1 MIFHATHLHVTQL
14 GVRNLHLP
22 PYAAQETK
30 KGVVKSGHGAAHA
43 ATLRPWAVGLTAP
56 AASSKPPA
64 RRFCFSFSSIRSST
78 WKILRNSGHSIVPLP
93 EEGRRG

>member
-1 MIFHATHLHVTQL
+1 MIVTPRIYTSRSL
-14 GVRNLHLP
+14 V
-22 PYAAQETK
+22 YAIYTYRRMRPK
-30 KGVVKSGHGAAHA
+30 KPRKGVVKSGHGAAHA
-43 ATLRPWAVGLTAP
+43 GTLSPWAVGLTAP